1 MPIAIFD
8 PFSGISGDMTLGALL
23 DVGLSADWLR
33 ALPETLGLGDIG
45 VRIRDVRRGDIAC
58 RKVDFDIPPQ
68 PHGRGIR
75 EIRALVAA
83 APVPDA
89 VRQSADR
96 AFTAIATCEAEIH
109 GMAAEDVHLHE
120 VGAVDAILDVVGSV
134 WGFYLLGVTDAFTG
148 RVALGDGSVRAAH
161 GVLPVPAPAT
171 LKLLEGIAVKPGP
184 EGAGELVTPTGAAL
198 LRVLTA
204 GKPVPPYV
212 PLRSGFGAGTK
223 DFPDRANAL
232 RLILAEAVPLGA
244 SDRASDGAST
254 ESLVMLAADV
264 DDMSPEYLAAAAER
278 LRAAGALDVTLHA
291 VSMKKGRAGTRI
303 EILATAQTAD
313 ALEEVAL
320 LETTT
325 IGVRRTAASRRALP
339 REVVEVEVAGQ
350 TVRVKLVTRP
360 DGRVTAKPEHD
371 DVTRVAEQTR
381 RPVASIFREA
391 ELAAERGLGR
401 RV

>member
-23 DVGLSADWLR
+23 DVGLSPDWLR
-33 ALPETLGLGDIG
+33 ALPGALAIDGVG

-89 VRQSADR
+89 VRQAADR

-109 GMAAEDVHLHE
+109 GMAPEDVHLHE

-134 WGFYLLGVTDAFTG
+134 WGFHLLGITDAFTG
-148 RVALGDGSVRAAH
+148 RVALGDGTVRAAH

-171 LKLLEGIAVKPGP
+171 LKILEGIAVKPGP
-184 EGAGELVTPTGAAL
+184 EGAGELVTPTGAAI

-204 GKPVPPYV
+204 GRPVPAYIPK
-212 PLRSGFGAGTK
+212 RSGFGAGTK

-232 RLILAEAVPLGA
+232 RLILGEHVSPTHG
-244 SDRASDGAST
+244 DT
-254 ESLVMLAADV
+254 VESLVLLAADV
-264 DDMSPEYLAAAAER
+264 DDMSPEYLAAAADV
-278 LRAAGALDVTLHA
+278 LRAAGALDVTLHP
-291 VSMKKGRAGTRI
+291 VLMKKGRAGTRI
-303 EILATAQTAD
+303 EILSTESIAD
-313 ALEEVAL
+313 ALEEL
-320 LETTT
+320 TLIKTTT
-325 IGVRRTAASRRALP
+325 IGVRRTSVTRRALA
-339 REVVEVEVAGQ
+339 RQSVTVEVFGLP
-350 TVRVKLVTRP
+350 VRVKLVTRP
-360 DGRVTAKPEHD
+360 DRSVTAKPEHD
-371 DVTRVAEQTR
+371 DVVHVAHATQ
-381 RPVASIFREA
+381 RPIATIFREA
-391 ELAAERGLGR
+391 QSLAERSHEGR
-401 RV
+401 V